1 MRISRD
7 AEVKI
12 TSTSCNC
19 EAGAGL
25 CNHAIGLVYLPEHYR
40 KLGLRS
46 VPPVMSK
53 TSLPQTWHVPQ
64 RTAGINPRDVQEVLV
79 QQVKPPSS
87 DAPSK
92 KKVRRIDGV
101 RSTLYNPIPEQ
112 FGEPKIIDSMKDI
125 FKVYKD
131 MQINSIVPE
140 TNRYDFVD
148 SNLGKVACGSVI
160 SYQQRQ
166 NTTND
171 PKIHMDIDG
180 PENPPAFD
188 VPSLG
193 KPLFICSQIGRNKLY

>member
-1 MRISRD
+1 
-7 AEVKI
+7 
-12 TSTSCNC
+12 
-19 EAGAGL
+19 
-25 CNHAIGLVYLPEHYR
+25 
-40 KLGLRS
+40 
-46 VPPVMSK
+46 MSK

-64 RTAGINPRDVQEVLV
+64 RTAGINPREVQEVLV

-87 DAPSK
+87 DAPSR

-171 PKIHMDIDG
+171 PKIHMNI
-180 PENPPAFD
+180 E
-188 VPSLG
+188 LLMCHHL
-193 KPLFICSQIGRNKLY
+193 KTIIYLFPNWQK

>member
-1 MRISRD
+1 
-7 AEVKI
+7 
-12 TSTSCNC
+12 
-19 EAGAGL
+19 
-25 CNHAIGLVYLPEHYR
+25 
-40 KLGLRS
+40 
-46 VPPVMSK
+46 MSK

-64 RTAGINPRDVQEVLV
+64 RTAGINHHEEQEVLV

-87 DAPSK
+87 DAPSR

-171 PKIHMDIDG
+171 PKIHMNIDG

-188 VPSLG
+188 VPSLENH
-193 KPLFICSQIGRNKLY
+193 KIIYLFPNWQK